1 MRLALFFSISMIL
14 VTTYCSAQQLTG
26 TQLLDK
32 AIAYHDP
39 QGKWPTFKGDL
50 KISLK
55 SANQSTRETYISIDL
70 YSEFFQMRTEKDGT
84 SILQTIRKDT
94 IQHLLNGSSDI
105 SEENLIKHRITDN
118 RLRLLKNYYTYLYGL
133 PMKLKDFGTI
143 IDPVVQDLE
152 FKGKNYK
159 VLTVTYDKNVG
170 IDTWFFYFD
179 PSTYAMEVYQFFKQ
193 DPKNDGEYILLS
205 GEETIYGIKMP
216 KNRAWYHNK
225 DDKHLGTDILTR

>member
-1 MRLALFFSISMIL
+1 MCRVLFFSLIIMFS
-14 VTTYCSAQQLTG
+14 TYCQAQQLTG
-26 TQLLDK
+26 TQLLDR

-39 QGKWPTFKGDL
+39 QGRWSTFKGDL
-50 KISLK
+50 NITLER
-55 SANQSTRETYISIDL
+55 ANQASRKSHITIDL
-70 YSEFFQMRTEKDGT
+70 YSELFQINTESDQA
-84 SILQTIRKDT
+84 SIMQTVRKDT
-94 IQHLLNGSSDI
+94 CLHILNGSTTITDEDI
-105 SEENLIKHRITDN
+105 NKYKLTDN

-170 IDTWFFYFD
+170 IDTWLFYFD

>member
-1 MRLALFFSISMIL
+1 MCRVLFFSLIIMFS
-14 VTTYCSAQQLTG
+14 TYCQAQQLTG
-26 TQLLDK
+26 TQLLDR

-39 QGKWPTFKGDL
+39 QGRWSTFKGDL
-50 KISLK
+50 NITLER
-55 SANQSTRETYISIDL
+55 ANQASRKSHITIDL
-70 YSEFFQMRTEKDGT
+70 YSELFQINTESDQA
-84 SILQTIRKDT
+84 SIMQTVRKDT
-94 IQHLLNGSSDI
+94 CLHILNGSTTITDEDI
-105 SEENLIKHRITDN
+105 NKYKLTDN

-170 IDTWFFYFD
+170 IDTWLFYFD

-225 DDKHLGTDILTR
+225 DDRHLGTDILTR